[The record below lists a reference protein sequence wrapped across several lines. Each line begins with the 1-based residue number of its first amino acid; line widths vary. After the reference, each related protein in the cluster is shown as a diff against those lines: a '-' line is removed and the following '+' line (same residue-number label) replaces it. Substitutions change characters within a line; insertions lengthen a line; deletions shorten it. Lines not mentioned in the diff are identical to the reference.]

1 MKHSLFIVACINII
15 IFGPATLPTSIAV
28 QEIEEIESVSQEE
41 PRLDFINDNTNN
53 QEVNRHE
60 LTEQSSEKLELNSH
74 EPHIEDFDKETLNEI
89 EPDKG
94 EEYYKDDINEQDL
107 VKQEQNSRKYILKLL
122 NSLSLKY
129 CILYYMLSFREEK
142 PCININLYKCFI
154 GN

>member
-28 QEIEEIESVSQEE
+28 QEIEEIESVNQEE
-41 PRLDFINDNTNN
+41 PRLDFIKDNDNTNN

-74 EPHIEDFDKETLNEI
+74 EPHIEDFDKERLNEI
-89 EPDKG
+89 ESDKG

-107 VKQEQNSRKYILKLL
+107 VKQEQNSGKSTLKLL
-122 NSLSLKY
+122 NSLSFKY
-129 CILYYMLSFREEK
+129 CILHSQF
-142 PCININLYKCFI
+142 
-154 GN
+154 